1 MTGLEI
7 VLLVIGIAALV
18 VLLIRYNTGDPFDY
32 CGRRRV
38 YVAEF

>member
-7 VLLVIGIAALV
+7 VLLVIGVAALI
-18 VLLIRYNTGDPFDY
+18 VLLIRYYTGDPFES

-38 YVAEF
+38 YAEEF